1 MSEEGEEGDR
11 TNLDTSGHLHHRAI
25 IKADGDAS
33 ELEADHVMVF
43 TDIKTGEE
51 RDSNDVMSKRKY
63 ETLVFITREQ
73 LSTYDLSLSPDSWD
87 WFLTRCLRR

>member
-1 MSEEGEEGDR
+1 
-11 TNLDTSGHLHHRAI
+11 
-25 IKADGDAS
+25 
-33 ELEADHVMVF
+33 VF